1 MTHQFNLK
9 TLKSQN
15 GKKYGM
21 CLFYLPSPLH
31 TSFTMDS
38 DFLPETL
45 KHFSKLIE
53 IAFPQKFFARKSKKK
68 KKKIKQKEK
77 MKFFLLVRVIPI
89 CRNRYTRSK
98 LTVKTP
104 EEDVKSKLTKKTLQ
118 RPHQTLFQC
127 CYHILSHCFYR
138 LFVTDKCRLGRV
150 Q

>member
-68 KKKIKQKEK
+68 KKDQTKRKNEIFFASTSYTDLQKPVYSFKVNSENTRRRCEIKANKKDTKTTSLDLVLVLLSYIEPL
-77 MKFFLLVRVIPI
+77 FLSFI
-89 CRNRYTRSK
+89 CN
-98 LTVKTP
+98 
-104 EEDVKSKLTKKTLQ
+104 
-118 RPHQTLFQC
+118 
-127 CYHILSHCFYR
+127 
-138 LFVTDKCRLGRV
+138 
-150 Q
+150 